1 MTRLW
6 LTRIARGAGASLLL
20 GSVFGG
26 LEAFWVLVQTS
37 LLMDPLERL
46 ALWALSVAS
55 TGAVAGVLG
64 LVLSAAFGAFFGH
77 DDEARGLALDTGRD
91 PRYPWLPGVLA
102 LVATVVLLLQGLPGT
117 VNAEP
122 RVAMLSVVLSLLFGG
137 LLGGFLRW
145 FFVRLDSTGRGAAL
159 AILGLPTVLVIS
171 SSLVVSAPLA
181 GGKGR
186 SVAGRAGLPNLL
198 LITVDGLR
206 ADHVGPG
213 SRVRT
218 PTLDWLA
225 EKGVYFRQASTPSTA
240 EGPAHGAL
248 LVGRHPLATGYLAT
262 GQRLPEALPG
272 SGTRSELPTLADV
285 LSREGF
291 ETAAFVSSA
300 AVDGVAS
307 GLSRGFTVY
316 DDDVQEGTRGAAML
330 GVAELWSWLRFSLRG
345 TAELSDVLRP
355 AEITIERFE
364 QWLRYHYREN
374 LFVWLQLSDPVN
386 PTLQVEVADKDLTD
400 AISGEAGRSYGA
412 RVMDLDRQ
420 LGDLLTRLESQGMM
434 NRTVV
439 AVVGSRG
446 VVPGSTRPNVSE
458 PWTQVPVVL
467 YGPGL
472 ELGVEV
478 PSQVRL
484 HDLFPTLLGA
494 VGLHRRPRGDAASL
508 IPLVRGQSITPLQA
522 LSIGAPRADGLC
534 AVSLRSENRKFVRQ
548 AGGGQALYDLRRDP
562 RELHDLSE
570 KRVIEFE
577 AAASQVTRTLGR
589 PVPKAVLP
597 RSDPGRGPRLRA
609 LSMLR

>member
-20 GSVFGG
+20 GAVFGG
-26 LEAFWVLVQTS
+26 LEAFWDLVQTS
-37 LLMDPLERL
+37 LLMNPLERL
-46 ALWALSVAS
+46 SLWGVAVAS

-64 LVLSAAFGAFFGH
+64 LVLSAPFGAVFGH
-77 DDEARGLALDTGRD
+77 DEEARGLAIDTGRD
-91 PRYPWLPGVLA
+91 PRYPWLPWVLA
-102 LVATVVLLLQGLPGT
+102 LVAIAVLLLQGLPGT

-122 RVAMLSVVLSLLFGG
+122 RVAILSVVFALLAGA

-145 FFVRLDSTGRGAAL
+145 FFVRLDTTGKGAAL

-213 SRVRT
+213 SRVHT

-248 LVGRHPLATGYLAT
+248 LVGRHPLATGYLGTA
-262 GQRLPEALPG
+262 QRLPERLPG
-272 SGTRSELPTLADV
+272 GGTRAELPTMSEV
-285 LSREGF
+285 LGREGF
-291 ETAAFVSSA
+291 QTAAFVSSA
-300 AVDGVAS
+300 AVNGAAS

-316 DDDVQEGTRGAAML
+316 DDDVQDGIRGTGML
-330 GVAELWSWLRFSLRG
+330 GVVQLWSWLRFSWSG
-345 TAELSDVLRP
+345 TAELIDVLRP
-355 AEITIERFE
+355 GETTIARFE

-374 LFVWLQLSDPVN
+374 LFIWLQISDPVN
-386 PTLQVEVADKDLTD
+386 PTLQAEVSENDLSN

-412 RVMDLDRQ
+412 RVVEMDRQ

-446 VVPGSTRPNVSE
+446 VVPGSTRPDVSE
-458 PWTQVPVVL
+458 PWTQVPVIL

-478 PSQVRL
+478 SSQVRL
-484 HDLFPTLLGA
+484 HDLYPTLLGA

-508 IPLVRGQSITPLQA
+508 IPLLRGQSITPLQA
-522 LSIGAPRADGLC
+522 LSISAPRADGLC

-570 KRVIEFE
+570 ERTTEFE

-589 PVPKAVLP
+589 PVPQAVIP